1 MFNNYGNEIF
11 EGGLIELA
19 GLMYFVKISIHNII
33 LQKKNQ
39 PQKTLDIF

>member
-19 GLMYFVKISIHNII
+19 ELMCLLKMSIHNII
-33 LQKKNQ
+33 LEKKTQNLQ
-39 PQKTLDIF
+39 VF